1 MSTLS
6 ESLPDGSI
14 VNCEISVISFLDAG
28 GTLRFKTSVDGNP
41 NIAQALGL
49 IQLAG
54 ISLFN
59 SYMETEEEEEEE
71 EDDR

>member
-1 MSTLS
+1 VSRLS

-14 VNCEISVISFLDAG
+14 VNCEISVISFLDEG
-28 GTLRFKTSVDGNP
+28 GTLRFKTYVDGNP

-59 SYMETEEEEEEE
+59 SYMHEEEE
-71 EDDR
+71 EDDG